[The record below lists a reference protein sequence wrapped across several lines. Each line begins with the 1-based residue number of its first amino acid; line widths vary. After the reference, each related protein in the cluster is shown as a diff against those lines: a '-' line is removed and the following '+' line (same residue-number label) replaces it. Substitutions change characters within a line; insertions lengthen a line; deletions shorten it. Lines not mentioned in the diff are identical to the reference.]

1 MVDLSVQIGKVRLK
15 NPIMPASGAFSTDL
29 AQIVDINRLGAL
41 VATTVSREY
50 RIGNPTPR
58 VAELECGMINS
69 IGLPTK
75 GIEYF
80 LSHQVPDYKRFTP
93 PLVAS
98 ISAQTAD
105 DFEAMTRDVSV
116 PEVAVIE
123 VNISCPTRNP
133 GGGNFA
139 MHEDHTLQV
148 VKRIR
153 AATDKPVWVK
163 LSPNAGDVAAV
174 AQAAEAGGADALV
187 VSNTILGLKINI
199 DTFRPAIGNKY
210 GGISGPGVKPIIMRM
225 VHQCWQVVKIP
236 IIGCGGICKVED
248 VVEYMLA
255 GASAV
260 MMGYIIFRNPSALT
274 GIIDDLEA
282 WCDKRGFDRVADLTG
297 AMINDP
303 IAETYAAAMAP
314 IGQGHTTFKPAR
326 KKIPAE

>member
-1 MVDLSVQIGKVRLK
+1 MVDLSVRIGNVTLK

-29 AQIVDINRLGAL
+29 AQVMDINRLGAL
-41 VATTVSREY
+41 VAKTVSREY

-75 GIEYF
+75 GIGYF
-80 LSHQVPDYKRFTP
+80 LDHQVPDYARFTP

-98 ISAQTAD
+98 ISATTAD
-105 DFEAMTRDVSV
+105 DFEAMTREVSAHPDVD
-116 PEVAVIE
+116 VIE

-139 MHEDHTLQV
+139 LHEDHTFQV
-148 VKRIR
+148 TQRIR
-153 AATDKPVWVK
+153 GATEKPVWVK
-163 LSPNAGDVAAV
+163 LSPNAGDVV
-174 AQAAEAGGADALV
+174 AIGLAAEAAGADALV

-199 DTFRPAIGNKY
+199 DTFRPAIGNKF
-210 GGISGPGVKPIIMRM
+210 GGISGPGIKPIIVRM
-225 VHQCWQVVKIP
+225 VHQVSQRVKIP
-236 IIGCGGICKVED
+236 VIGCGGICKVED

-260 MMGYIIFRNPSALT
+260 MLGYIIFRNPSSLVA
-274 GIIDDLEA
+274 IIDQLAE
-282 WCDKRGFDRVADLTG
+282 WCDKRGFKRVADLTA

-303 IAETYAAAMAP
+303 IAETFSAAAAP
-314 IGQGHTTFKPAR
+314 VGQGHKTFVPAG
-326 KKIPAE
+326 

>member
-1 MVDLSVQIGKVRLK
+1 MVDLTVRIGNVTLQ

-29 AQIVDINRLGAL
+29 AQVMDINRLGAL
-41 VATTVSREY
+41 VAKTVSREY

-75 GIEYF
+75 GIGYF
-80 LSHQVPDYKRFTP
+80 LDHQVPDYARFTP

-98 ISAQTAD
+98 ISATTAD
-105 DFEAMTRDVSV
+105 DFEAMTREVSAHPDVD
-116 PEVAVIE
+116 VIE

-139 MHEDHTLQV
+139 LHEDHTFQV
-148 VKRIR
+148 TQRIR
-153 AATDKPVWVK
+153 AATEKPVWVK
-163 LSPNAGDVAAV
+163 LSPNAGDVV
-174 AQAAEAGGADALV
+174 AIGLAAEAAGADALV

-199 DTFRPAIGNKY
+199 DTFRPAIGNKF
-210 GGISGPGVKPIIMRM
+210 GGISGPGIKPIIVRM
-225 VHQCWQVVKIP
+225 VHQVSQRVKIP
-236 IIGCGGICKVED
+236 VIGCGGICKVED

-260 MMGYIIFRNPSALT
+260 MLGYIIFRNPSSLVAM
-274 GIIDDLEA
+274 IDQLAE
-282 WCDKRGFDRVADLTG
+282 WCDKRGFKRVADLTG

-303 IAETYAAAMAP
+303 IAETFAAAAAP
-314 IGQGHTTFKPAR
+314 IGQGHKTF
-326 KKIPAE
+326 IPAG

>member
-1 MVDLSVQIGKVRLK
+1 MVDLSVKIGTVDLK

-29 AQIVDINRLGAL
+29 AQVMDINRLGAL
-41 VATTVSREY
+41 VAKTVSREY

-75 GIEYF
+75 GIGYF
-80 LSHQVPDYKRFTP
+80 LDHQVPDYARFTP

-98 ISAQTAD
+98 ISATTAE
-105 DFEAMTRDVSV
+105 DFEAMTREVSAHPDVD
-116 PEVAVIE
+116 VIE

-139 MHEDHTLQV
+139 LHEDHTFQV
-148 VKRIR
+148 TKLIR

-163 LSPNAGDVAAV
+163 LSPNAGDVV
-174 AQAAEAGGADALV
+174 AIGLAAEEGGADALV

-199 DTFRPAIGNKY
+199 DTFRPAIGNKF
-210 GGISGPGVKPIIMRM
+210 GGISGPGIKPIIVRM
-225 VHQCWQVVKIP
+225 VHQVSQRVKIP
-236 IIGCGGICKVED
+236 VIGCGGICKVED

-255 GASAV
+255 GATAV
-260 MMGYIIFRNPSALT
+260 MLGYIIFRNPSSLVA
-274 GIIDDLEA
+274 IIDELGE
-282 WCDKRGFDRVADLTG
+282 WCEKRGFKRAADLTG

-303 IAETYAAAMAP
+303 IAETFSAAAAP
-314 IGQGHTTFKPAR
+314 IGQGHKTFV
-326 KKIPAE
+326 PAE